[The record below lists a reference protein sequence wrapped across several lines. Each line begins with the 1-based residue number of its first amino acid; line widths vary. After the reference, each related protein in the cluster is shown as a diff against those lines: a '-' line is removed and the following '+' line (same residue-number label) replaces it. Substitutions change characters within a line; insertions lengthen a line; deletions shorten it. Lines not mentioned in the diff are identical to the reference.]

1 MQLACFT
8 FEEESLEATAS
19 IDAPE
24 SETSVYMRLK
34 RRLRVIERTLP
45 KLERNGTQ
53 FK

>member
-8 FEEESLEATAS
+8 FEEERREALAP

-24 SETSVYMRLK
+24 SEASVYVRLK
-34 RRLRVIERTLP
+34 RRLRVIESTLP